1 MSLFLPLDV
10 FCERRLCRLRVC
22 FAISVPMLT
31 VCECICVCSCT
42 LLMKSDFL
50 RKKRYILSVH
60 LYFFYAT
67 DLRFRFRLASGQR
80 INAAGSRYSQVQQVR
95 LCCVYVCV
103 ILRALDSSTA
113 LSSSVQ
119 LNKLQLLS
127 LCSGG
132 TPQQPA
138 HLQVITML
146 SPTSPTSSINTHGAN
161 TAHPWEEEEGGGGR
175 RIAGLNKMF
184 CLSISA
190 QDQIGSF
197 SVGFAG
203 ILSDCR
209 ILRCFYLH
217 LHMLC
222 NLAEPVEYVN
232 QLGAKQQMK
241 LIQLTLGNNRQRL

>member
-10 FCERRLCRLRVC
+10 FCERGLCRLRVC

-161 TAHPWEEEEGGGGR
+161 TAHPWEEEEGGR
-175 RIAGLNKMF
+175 EKNSWSEQNVLPQHLCTGLDRLLLCGF
-184 CLSISA
+184 CWNL
-190 QDQIGSF
+190 
-197 SVGFAG
+197 VR
-203 ILSDCR
+203 LSDFAMF
-209 ILRCFYLH
+209 L
-217 LHMLC
+217 
-222 NLAEPVEYVN
+222 LALAYVV
-232 QLGAKQQMK
+232 QP
-241 LIQLTLGNNRQRL
+241 R